1 MRPQRPGV
9 KSKSRSPSG
18 KKGRQAFQTRRPSA
32 SPGGRASP
40 GRSKSPRN
48 AKAALIK
55 EMNGISTPLNVSPS
69 PKRKA
74 GRSPT
79 PPSKRTKFIAE
90 PDEQPFRPPTPLTP
104 LGWDVSAAQ
113 DAGVT
118 HPSAKATAVKPEMNI
133 DDPNNP
139 HAAFRRALDK
149 ARRRGKGKGKGKG
162 KKGQKPLPQGQVEPQ
177 PKEEQKGRGRG
188 RGRNGQKGGKGLRT
202 RFVQLTPSKGKGR
215 GRGKKR

>member
-18 KKGRQAFQTRRPSA
+18 KKGRQASQTRRPSA

-48 AKAALIK
+48 AKAALLK
-55 EMNGISTPLNVSPS
+55 EMNGITTPLHVSPS

-79 PPSKRTKFIAE
+79 PPSKRTKFITE

-113 DAGVT
+113 SSGVV
-118 HPSAKATAVKPEMNI
+118 HPSAKAPAAKPEMNI

-139 HAAFRRALDK
+139 HAVFRRALDK
-149 ARRRGKGKGKGKG
+149 ARRAKGKRGKKGKGKG
-162 KKGQKPLPQGQVEPQ
+162 GQKALAQGQEQ
-177 PKEEQKGRGRG
+177 PKHKEEEKGRGRG
-188 RGRNGQKGGKGLRT
+188 RGKGGQQRGRGIKT
-202 RFVQLTPSKGKGR
+202 RFVNLTPSKGKGR
-215 GRGKKR
+215 GRGKK